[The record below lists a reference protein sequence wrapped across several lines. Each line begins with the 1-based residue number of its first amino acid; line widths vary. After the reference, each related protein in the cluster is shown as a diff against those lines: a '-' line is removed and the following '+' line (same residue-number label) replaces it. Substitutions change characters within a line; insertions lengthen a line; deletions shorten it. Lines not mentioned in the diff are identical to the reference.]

1 VAGKASREHTVAMT
15 FSDTDAALLRAI
27 RDLMSE
33 ILGKAGKDLPRPADT
48 VGRWEQSGGWY
59 LVVNDPWGQSGGWV
73 LDLNGRINRLTEG
86 EAKEA
91 LADVQKALEV
101 AVEKAVAE

>member
-1 VAGKASREHTVAMT
+1 MAGKAIREHTVAMT
-15 FSDTDAALLRAI
+15 FSDTDAALMRAI
-27 RDLMSE
+27 RDLLSE
-33 ILGKAGKDLPRPADT
+33 VLGKAGKDLPRPGDL

-73 LDLNGRINRLTEG
+73 LDLNGRINRLSEH

>member
-1 VAGKASREHTVAMT
+1 
-15 FSDTDAALLRAI
+15 
-27 RDLMSE
+27 
-33 ILGKAGKDLPRPADT
+33 
-48 VGRWEQSGGWY
+48 
-59 LVVNDPWGQSGGWV
+59 VVNDPWAQSGGWV
-73 LDLNGRINRLTEG
+73 PDLNGRINRLSEH